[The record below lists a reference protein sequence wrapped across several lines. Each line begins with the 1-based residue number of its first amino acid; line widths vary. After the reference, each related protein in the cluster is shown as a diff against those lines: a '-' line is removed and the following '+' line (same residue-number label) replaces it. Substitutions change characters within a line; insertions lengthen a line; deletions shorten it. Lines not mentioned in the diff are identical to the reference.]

1 MQIWHIWILIALAFF
16 LLEIFTAGFA
26 VACFS
31 FGAVGA
37 ALGALCGLS
46 LLWQLAIFAVVSV
59 LALIFVRPVVVKIF
73 YKKTPAEKTNA
84 DAIIGRRGRV
94 SETIDPVT
102 GKGRVAL
109 DGDDW
114 KAESVNG
121 DKILKGE
128 NVVITGRDSII
139 IKVKKA

>member
-16 LLEIFTAGFA
+16 ILEIFTAGFA

-31 FGAVGA
+31 FGAIGA
-37 ALGALCGLS
+37 AIGALCGLT
-46 LLWQLAIFAVVSV
+46 LLWQLVIFAVVSL
-59 LALIFVRPVVVKIF
+59 LALIFIRPLVVKIF
-73 YKKTPAEKTNA
+73 YKKGPVEKTNA
-84 DAIIGRRGRV
+84 DAIIGRKGRV

-114 KAESVNG
+114 KAVSENG
-121 DKILKGE
+121 EKIEKGE
-128 NVVITGRDSII
+128 RVEIIGRDSIVI
-139 IKVKKA
+139 TVKKA